1 MCHPSDND
9 DTGPDGGDA
18 EKCWRGSCCWQVCL
32 PAARWTMDFIFFSLS
47 LWVET
52 FKQNTIG
59 KLLDVSFQVPR
70 QSPLCQRMVRPGPTL
85 QVCVKPEKVTK
96 LPICQTQAKIK
107 CKNLTCLASPRNVWL
122 FSPRAAKLVKAES
135 LVLLQDWREAGELVG
150 FQLQNVE
157 CAWWWL
163 WYLEG

>member
-1 MCHPSDND
+1 MEGTRRSAEEALVVGRSAFQLLDEQWALFFFYLILV
-9 DTGPDGGDA
+9 GG
-18 EKCWRGSCCWQVCL
+18 K
-32 PAARWTMDFIFFSLS
+32 
-47 LWVET
+47 

-96 LPICQTQAKIK
+96 LPIFQTQAKIK

-135 LVLLQDWREAGELVG
+135 LVLLEDWREAGELVG
-150 FQLQNVE
+150 FQLQNVQ

-163 WYLEG
+163 WCLGG